1 MITVLQQTST
11 SAVASKVDELTHRL
25 GGGFGRVMNLIAVI
39 ESEDQIDETIEICGA
54 ASREHP
60 CRVIIVVEKPTS
72 CDDSLTAR
80 IHGGPEI
87 GPSEVVVLLPGGDTA
102 SELDTLVMPL
112 LLADTP
118 IVVYWPYTPPPSPID
133 HPLGSIATR
142 RITDSRSMPDAI
154 GTLRRL
160 ARVHERGDTDL
171 SWAGVTLW
179 RGLLAAMIDERP
191 RRPIACVEVEGCPS
205 HPSGYLIAVWLR
217 SELDVPV
224 HFIPAEVSTIRGVRF
239 IHEDGSHL
247 ALTRESDCSVA
258 KLHRPNLPTTNVNLS
273 RRSLADCL
281 MEDLRRLDA
290 DEHYATIIRS
300 DLHLDD
306 ATDSSDSL
314 AQHTNNDLKLET
326 E

>member
-1 MITVLQQTST
+1 MITVLERTST
-11 SAVASKVDELTHRL
+11 STVASKVDELNQRV

-39 ESEDQIDETIEICGA
+39 QSEEQIDDTIEICGA

-72 CDDSLTAR
+72 GDDSLTAQ

-102 SELDTLVMPL
+102 KELDTLVMPL

-179 RGLLAAMIDERP
+179 RGLLAAMLDERP
-191 RRPIACVEVEGCPS
+191 RRPIAYVEVEGCPS
-205 HPSGYLIAVWLR
+205 HPSGYLVAVWLR
-217 SELDVPV
+217 SELNVPV
-224 HFIPAEVSTIRGVRF
+224 HFIPADVSTIRGVRF
-239 IHEDGSHL
+239 IHEDGSDL

-258 KLHRPNLPTTNVNLS
+258 KLHRPNLPTTNVNLN

-300 DLHLDD
+300 DLHIDAGADASTNMPQLTDD
-306 ATDSSDSL
+306 
-314 AQHTNNDLKLET
+314 QVE
-326 E
+326 